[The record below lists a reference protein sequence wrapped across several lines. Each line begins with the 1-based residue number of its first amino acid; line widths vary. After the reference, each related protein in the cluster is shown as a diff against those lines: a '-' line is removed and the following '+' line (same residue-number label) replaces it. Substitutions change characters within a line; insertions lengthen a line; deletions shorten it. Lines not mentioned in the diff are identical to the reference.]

1 MEKSRVAFAVS
12 LFIVGMLS
20 VGVSGLALNEGN
32 QEVIKADTLLA
43 GHTRE
48 PCVYRGRYL
57 TVDLRKIAA
66 QFK

>member
-1 MEKSRVAFAVS
+1 MENSRVVFAVG
-12 LFIVGMLS
+12 LFIVAMLS
-20 VGVSGLALNEGN
+20 TGTSWNALNK
-32 QEVIKADTLLA
+32 EVIKADTLLA

>member
-1 MEKSRVAFAVS
+1 MVTSRVVFVVG
-12 LFIVGMLS
+12 LFVVAMLS
-20 VGVSGLALNEGN
+20 AGAFGKALNE

-43 GHTRE
+43 GKTRE
-48 PCVYRGRYL
+48 PCVYKGKYL